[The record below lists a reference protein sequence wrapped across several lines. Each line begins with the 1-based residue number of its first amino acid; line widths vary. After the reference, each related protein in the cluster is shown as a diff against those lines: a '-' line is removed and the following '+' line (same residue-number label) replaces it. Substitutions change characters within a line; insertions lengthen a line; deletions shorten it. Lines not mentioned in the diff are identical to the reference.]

1 MNKFLTLFIL
11 MLMFLLEELYYWL
24 PVTTTAKLAN
34 KAHFGNWHI
43 SNQVRDELNVY
54 RISSK
59 ITAKIIFS
67 L

>member
-59 ITAKIIFS
+59 ITAKIV
-67 L
+67 

>member
-1 MNKFLTLFIL
+1 MNKFVTLFIL

-43 SNQVRDELNVY
+43 SNEVRDEPNELH
-54 RISSK
+54 
-59 ITAKIIFS
+59 
-67 L
+67 